1 MLSNC
6 GAIVD
11 FWKSLGQQGDQTSQ
25 SQRKSSLNIH
35 WKDWWKLKLQ
45 YFGRLMQRSDSLGKT
60 LMLGKTEGRRRRG
73 QQRMML
79 MFTLAISYLT
89 TSNLPRFMDLTF
101 QLPIQYCSL
110 QQYWMV
116 GWMDGWMTSL
126 TQWTWV
132 WENSGRWGRT
142 GKPGVLQFMG
152 LQIIGHNLA
161 TEQQP
166 SLPSNMLHKW
176 EIDAITFEE
185 WKKCEWINNR
195 RKKGTEGWRRKEVTR
210 WNW

>member
-116 GWMDGWMTSL
+116 GWMVGWMTSL

-176 EIDAITFEE
+176 EIDAITFKE

>member
-60 LMLGKTEGRRRRG
+60 QMLGKTEGRRRRG

-176 EIDAITFEE
+176 EIDAIIFKE